1 MATFEAII
9 PSGSVNGRQIKIAAV
24 ATPGT
29 LVHTAVNSATQMDE
43 VWIWVT
49 NNHIA
54 AVDLTIEWGGVASPD
69 DQIKLS
75 VPSKTG
81 DYLVKAGVRIN
92 NNLAI
97 RAFASV
103 ANVLCISA
111 NVNRITP

>member
-1 MATFEAII
+1 MATFEAVI
-9 PSGSVNGRQIKIAAV
+9 PSGSVNGKQIKIVAT

-29 LVHTAVNSATQMDE
+29 LIHTAVNSLTQMDE

-49 NNHIA
+49 NNHTS

-75 VPSKTG
+75 VPSKAG

>member
-1 MATFEAII
+1 MATYDTII
-9 PSGSVNGRQIKIAAV
+9 PSGSTNGRQVKIAAT

-29 LVHTAVNSATQMDE
+29 LIHTAVNSATQMDE

-49 NNHIA
+49 NNHTV
-54 AVDLTIEWGGVASPD
+54 AVNLTIEWGGATSPD
-69 DQIKLS
+69 DLIQLS
-75 VPSKTG
+75 VPSKAG
-81 DYLVKAGVRIN
+81 HYLVVAGVRIN

-103 ANVLCISA
+103 ANVLCVQA

>member
-1 MATFEAII
+1 MATFEAVI
-9 PSGSVNGRQIKIAAV
+9 PTGSVNGKQIKIAAI

-29 LVHTAVNSATQMDE
+29 LIHTAVNSITQMDE

-49 NNHIA
+49 NNHTT
-54 AVDLTIEWGGVASPD
+54 AVDLKLEWGGVASPD
-69 DQIKLS
+69 DLIQLS
-75 VPSKTG
+75 VPAKTG
-81 DYLVKAGVRIN
+81 HYLVVAGVRIN

-103 ANVLCISA
+103 ANVLSIAA